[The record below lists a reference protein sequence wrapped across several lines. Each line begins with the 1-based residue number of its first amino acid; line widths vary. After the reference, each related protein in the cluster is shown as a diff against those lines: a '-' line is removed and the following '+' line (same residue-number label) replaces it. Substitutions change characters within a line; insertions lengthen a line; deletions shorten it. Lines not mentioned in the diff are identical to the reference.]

1 MSNKSKVIMQTYDEN
16 GKPSSTFF
24 DDGMDIINFA
34 EKIDYE
40 QMYERALD
48 EMEKLINRIQ
58 ELESELDRVRY
69 QTINQNYI
77 LGGRG

>member
-1 MSNKSKVIMQTYDEN
+1 MSKKSKVIMQTYDEN

-40 QMYERALD
+40 QLYERALD

>member
-1 MSNKSKVIMQTYDEN
+1 MGSEM
-16 GKPSSTFF
+16 
-24 DDGMDIINFA
+24 
-34 EKIDYE
+34 EKITDEAVEINYE
-40 QMYERALD
+40 EMYERALD
-48 EMEKLINRIQ
+48 EMEKLITRIQ

>member
-1 MSNKSKVIMQTYDEN
+1 M
-16 GKPSSTFF
+16 
-24 DDGMDIINFA
+24 
-34 EKIDYE
+34 EKITDEAVEINYE
-40 QMYERALD
+40 EMYERALD

>member
-1 MSNKSKVIMQTYDEN
+1 MSKKSKVIMQTYDEN